1 MKKCMVILALWG
13 LVLIGG
19 CSVNQDFVRAVDG
32 YTRVI
37 LPEYQDYVKQDPQLG
52 PDTKR
57 IRLQTADKF
66 QQLVDEAR
74 VK

>member
-37 LPEYQDYVKQDPQLG
+37 LPEYQDYVKQDPQLS